1 MARIRDTTRVLIDLY
16 PIQAVLYIHP
26 LKVWDRYSS
35 QMFLPHRYTGGD
47 LEPIFQGC
55 DASSIRLGSS
65 RSPLRV
71 RADPMAPWD
80 SVCRGLMQFAEEEL
94 RELEHTPEIQ
104 AMKQE
109 LSQMIIGSHPDL
121 RRLADRHVTPDDIF
135 QARNRLIGSGRI
147 GGDYPRIVALS
158 HPCFAPRSPPGS
170 HPTPSGRWTCW
181 TSRKTI
187 SGRCPSWMCWK
198 RWTILIY
205 LPLYPDD
212 PRADFKFR
220 FFESSPNALGRILAG
235 AEKFEAFVKV
245 IDVPLASGNRL
256 AHVMA
261 DARKGCALCWLDEAR
276 GEPALEGE
284 REGSLM
290 DSDPW
295 TR

>member
-1 MARIRDTTRVLIDLY
+1 MLRPEVASRIASYSQRQVDL
-16 PIQAVLYIHP
+16 L
-26 LKVWDRYSS
+26 
-35 QMFLPHRYTGGD
+35 D
-47 LEPIFQGC
+47 L
-55 DASSIRLGSS
+55 
-65 RSPLRV
+65 
-71 RADPMAPWD
+71 
-80 SVCRGLMQFAEEEL
+80 AEN
-94 RELEHTPEIQ
+94 
-104 AMKQE
+104 
-109 LSQMIIGSHPDL
+109 DL
-121 RRLADRHVTPDDIF
+121 RTL
-135 QARNRLIGSGRI
+135 
-147 GGDYPRIVALS
+147 
-158 HPCFAPRSPPGS
+158 
-170 HPTPSGRWTCW
+170 
-181 TSRKTI
+181 
-187 SGRCPSWMCWK
+187 PSWMCWK
-198 RWTILIY
+198 RWTTLIY